1 MSSKRDYYDVL
12 GVSKEA
18 SAAELKKAYRKLA
31 IKFHPDKNP
40 DDKEAEE
47 KFKELGEAYE
57 ALSDEDK
64 RAAYDRYGHAAFEN
78 GGAGGGGGFGGGGFH
93 DASDIFSQVFGGAF
107 GGGGGGGFEDLF
119 GGGRR
124 RRDPAGRQPGSD
136 LRYDLEITLEEAAT
150 GVQKELEIEKL
161 EACSTCNSTGSKSGN
176 GRKSCA
182 TCGGQGMVTRQHGIF
197 VQQSECP
204 ACHGAGQTISDPCPD
219 CRGEGRK
226 NEQTRIK
233 INIPAGVDDG
243 TRLRSSGNGDAGLR
257 GGQPGNLYVFLH
269 IKRHDIFEREEND
282 LFCEVP
288 LPFVTAAL
296 GGEMKVPTLEGK
308 SSIKIP
314 AGTQG
319 GTTFR
324 LRNRGIKDLRSGGKG
339 DLHVEVQV
347 EVPTKLNSAQKEK
360 LKDFSDSIG
369 TKNNPMQE
377 SFVEKA
383 KRFFGS

>member
-78 GGAGGGGGFGGGGFH
+78 GGAGGGGFVGGGFH
-93 DASDIFSQVFGGAF
+93 DASDIFSQLFGGAF